1 MRYKGS
7 FTIEAALIMP
17 MILGIIV
24 LFIYASMY
32 SHDRCVLEYAVNS
45 EESGFEDRLIL
56 KWDTQVTVRE
66 EDECYITEITAQTV
80 LFGKC
85 IHTGRAYKHFCPK
98 Y

>member
-17 MILGIIV
+17 IILGIIV

-32 SHDRCVLEYAVNS
+32 AHDRCVLEYAAQS
-45 EESGFEDRLIL
+45 EESVIPDKLML
-56 KWDTQVTVRE
+56 KWDTSVSIFEE
-66 EDECYITEITAQTV
+66 EDCFVTEITAQTAV
-80 LFGKC
+80 FGRC
-85 IHTGRAYKHFCPK
+85 IHRAKTYKHFCPK

>member
-32 SHDRCVLEYAVNS
+32 SHDRCVLEYAVQS
-45 EESGFEDRLIL
+45 GESVIPDRLML
-56 KWDTQVTVRE
+56 KWDTSVEVQE
-66 EDECYITEITAQTV
+66 EDEYRITELTAQTA

-85 IHTGRAYKHFCPK
+85 IHRAKAYKHFCPK